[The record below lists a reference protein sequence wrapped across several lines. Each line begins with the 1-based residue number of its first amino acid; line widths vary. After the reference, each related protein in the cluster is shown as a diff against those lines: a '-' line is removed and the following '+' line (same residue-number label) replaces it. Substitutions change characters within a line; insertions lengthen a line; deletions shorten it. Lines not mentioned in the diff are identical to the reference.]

1 MTVIGSKTEAFPPTA
16 SRRACGTLGRG
27 ASLYVYLLLAIL
39 VADEGAGAAAFLTPY
54 NLRAVGNTIAMGAAV
69 ALTATV
75 LGFAVAY
82 AITVTRSFGRGALKV
97 LFLAPLF
104 APSIMPAIGLIYLV
118 GSNGLLLNLD
128 LYGPLGVFLAGLVL
142 RCRIR

>member
-1 MTVIGSKTEAFPPTA
+1 MTVIGLKTEAFPQLL
-16 SRRACGTLGRG
+16 LGG
-27 ASLYVYLLLAIL
+27 LAALLAAGLLWPLAELAIL
-39 VADEGAGAAAFLTPY
+39 VADQGAGAAAFLTPY

-104 APSIMPAIGLIYLV
+104 APSIMPAIGLIYWWAATACFSIWIFTV
-118 GSNGLLLNLD
+118 PWVFFWRD
-128 LYGPLGVFLAGLVL
+128 LFL

>member
-1 MTVIGSKTEAFPPTA
+1 MTVVGSKTEAFPQLL
-16 SRRACGTLGRG
+16 LGG
-27 ASLYVYLLLAIL
+27 LAALLAAGLLWPLAELAIL

-82 AITVTRSFGRGALKV
+82 AITAQCLPLPI
-97 LFLAPLF
+97 LFL
-104 APSIMPAIGLIYLV
+104 M
-118 GSNGLLLNLD
+118 
-128 LYGPLGVFLAGLVL
+128 
-142 RCRIR
+142 